1 MLTVVGYNKKSVD
14 DSTTMV
20 KELIGKNTLSC
31 ISETAFM
38 IKKPEWKLNTT
49 VTKKIRVLDKD
60 EEEREINA
68 FDSEMNMP
76 FILDVPEGISMEE
89 IETNRWYRATF
100 KVYTSKLIPETEEE
114 WSKVAK
120 PTGGIREGIERMKQ
134 SGGYGTLYKFELV
147 SLKSTYS

>member
-1 MLTVVGYNKKSVD
+1 VNEARGYNYGERIN
-14 DSTTMV
+14 T
-20 KELIGKNTLSC
+20 KEHAFLY
-31 ISETAFM
+31 SETAFM

-49 VTKKIRVLDKD
+49 VTKKIRVLDKV

-100 KVYTSKLIPETEEE
+100 KVYTAKLIPEIEEE
-114 WSKVAK
+114 WSKMAK
-120 PTGGIREGIERMKQ
+120 TTGGIREGIERMKQ
-134 SGGYGTLYKFELV
+134 SGGHGTLYKFELV
-147 SLKSTYS
+147 SLKST

>member
-1 MLTVVGYNKKSVD
+1 
-14 DSTTMV
+14 
-20 KELIGKNTLSC
+20 
-31 ISETAFM
+31 M

-49 VTKKIRVLDKD
+49 VTKKVRVLDKV

-100 KVYTSKLIPETEEE
+100 KVYTSKLIPEIKEE
-114 WSKVAK
+114 WSKMAK
-120 PTGGIREGIERMKQ
+120 TTGGIREGIERMKQ

-147 SLKSTYS
+147 SLKST